1 MAKFYGK
8 YRGTVFNNIDP
19 EMRGRIQAVVPD
31 VTGVLPTTWA
41 LPCVPLAGKQC
52 GEFAVPQFGTAVWVE
67 FEQGNRDH
75 PIWTGCFWAVGEV
88 PSLASA
94 VPPAVQQI
102 LLQTQLQN
110 SVLISD
116 IPGPTG
122 GIQLKTATGAMIS
135 ITDVGIIISNGK
147 GADITMVGPSV
158 TINQGALAVI

>member
-1 MAKFYGK
+1 MRSGREQVSKFYGK

-19 EMRGRIQAVVPD
+19 EMRGRIQAIVPD
-31 VTGVLPTTWA
+31 VTGVLPTSWA

-88 PSLASA
+88 PALASA
-94 VPPAVQQI
+94 VPPVVQQI
-102 LLQTQLQN
+102 

-116 IPGPTG
+116 FPGPTG
-122 GIQLKTATGAMIS
+122 GIQLTTTTGARIVVN
-135 ITDVGIIISNGK
+135 DLGIIIDNGK
-147 GADITMVGPSV
+147 GGSIEMIGPSV
-158 TINQGALAVI
+158 TINKGALAVI

>member
-1 MAKFYGK
+1 VAKFYGK

-19 EMRGRIQAVVPD
+19 EMRGRIQAIVPD

-52 GEFAVPQFGTAVWVE
+52 GEFAVPQFGTAVWIE

-88 PSLASA
+88 PTLASA
-94 VPPAVQQI
+94 VPPVVQQI
-102 LLQTQLQN
+102 VLQTQLQN

-116 IPGPTG
+116 FPGPTG
-122 GIQLKTATGAMIS
+122 GIQLTTTTGARIVVN
-135 ITDVGIIISNGK
+135 DLGIIIDNGK
-147 GADITMVGPSV
+147 GGSIEMIGPSV
-158 TINQGALAVI
+158 TINKGALAVI

>member
-1 MAKFYGK
+1 VAKFYGK
-8 YRGTVFNNIDP
+8 YRGTVFNNLDP

-52 GEFAVPQFGTAVWVE
+52 GEFAVPQFGTAVWIE

-88 PSLASA
+88 PTLASA
-94 VPPAVQQI
+94 VPPVVQQI
-102 LLQTQLQN
+102 VLQTQLQN

-116 IPGPTG
+116 FPGPTG
-122 GIQLKTATGAMIS
+122 GIQLTTTTGARIVVN
-135 ITDVGIIISNGK
+135 DLGIIIDNGK
-147 GADITMVGPSV
+147 GGSIEMIGPSV
-158 TINQGALAVI
+158 TINKGALAVI